1 MKTLLTFTSVA
12 LVGMLAA
19 APARAQQTKN
29 IVGI

>member
-19 APARAQQTKN
+19 APAPAPQTRN